1 METDV
6 LIVGGGL
13 AGSVL
18 AALLSRAGL
27 QVRVLEPRQPP
38 GDAEETGTDPRA
50 LAITPASRR
59 VLEAAR

>member
-1 METDV
+1 M
-6 LIVGGGL
+6 LIAGGGL

-27 QVRVLEPRQPP
+27 RVLILEPRQPP

-50 LAITPASRR
+50 LAVTPAS
-59 VLEAAR
+59 